1 MKLYKK
7 LKFKLIF
14 INSHQ
19 SKTMKHAMGRASCH
33 AAHLEHY
40 LQRMDRVDKTSNYA
54 NCSMLSYITYSIFV
68 DEKGYIFHC
77 ENEDGLVK
85 ISIDYAKQLTANN
98 PGDLLDSVILPNLR
112 VFLLIQKKKKDT
124 STQVGKNELWQILKQ
139 SAQYE
144 RV

>member
-1 MKLYKK
+1 MKQT
-7 LKFKLIF
+7 I
-14 INSHQ
+14 
-19 SKTMKHAMGRASCH
+19 KHAIDRATNY
-33 AAHLEHY
+33 AVHLEHY
-40 LQRMDRVDKTSNYA
+40 LQRMDRVDKPTSNYA
-54 NCSMLSYITYSIFV
+54 DCSMLSYITYSVFV
-68 DEKGYIFHC
+68 DEKGYIFLC

-112 VFLLIQKKKKDT
+112 VFLLIQKKKDT
-124 STQVGKNELWQILKQ
+124 STRVGKNELWQILKQ

>member
-1 MKLYKK
+1 
-7 LKFKLIF
+7 
-14 INSHQ
+14 
-19 SKTMKHAMGRASCH
+19 MKHAIDRATNY
-33 AAHLEHY
+33 AVHLEHY
-40 LQRMDRVDKTSNYA
+40 LQRMDRVDKTISNYTD
-54 NCSMLSYITYSIFV
+54 CSMLSYITYSVFV
-68 DEKGYIFHC
+68 DEKGYIFLC

-112 VFLLIQKKKKDT
+112 VFLLIQKKKDET
-124 STQVGKNELWQILKQ
+124 STRVGKNELWQILKQ